1 MMEFIY
7 EMIDI
12 SNFLLLNYW
21 YIILPVSIVLG
32 VFMTYFYLK
41 SEDNKEK
48 NKR

>member
-1 MMEFIY
+1 MEFIY
-7 EMIDI
+7 EVINI

-32 VFMTYFYLK
+32 LFMTYFYLK
-41 SEDNKEK
+41 SEDN

>member
-1 MMEFIY
+1 MEFIY
-7 EMIDI
+7 EMINI

-41 SEDNKEK
+41 DN
-48 NKR
+48 NKG

>member
-1 MMEFIY
+1 MEFIY
-7 EMIDI
+7 EIINI

-32 VFMTYFYLK
+32 LFMTYFYLK
-41 SEDNKEK
+41 SEDN

>member
-7 EMIDI
+7 EVINI

-32 VFMTYFYLK
+32 LFMTYFYLK
-41 SEDNKEK
+41 SEDN